1 MDPGRMMM
9 EPKPPMILLV
19 DDDSND
25 EELAQIALAET
36 KIPHHLVI
44 ARDGAEAL
52 QWIENERKKGL
63 ELQWPHLILL
73 DLKLPKVT
81 GIEVLKKLRSDPLTK
96 SIPVV
101 IFTSS
106 LEEQDLAKCYEF
118 GANAYIRKPI
128 DFKEYRKTIGDMAR
142 FWICHNQ
149 SPPRAGIE
157 HGFEYGREGSI
168 E

>member
-1 MDPGRMMM
+1 M
-9 EPKPPMILLV
+9 EHKPPLVLLV
-19 DDDSND
+19 DDDAND

-36 KIPHHLVI
+36 NIPHHLVI
-44 ARDGAEAL
+44 KRDGAQAL
-52 QWIENERKKGL
+52 QWIEEERTKGL
-63 ELQWPHLILL
+63 DLQWPHLILL

-81 GIEVLKKLRSDPLTK
+81 GFEVLQTLRSDQLTK
-96 SIPVV
+96 NIPVV

-106 LEEQDLAKCYEF
+106 LEEQDLAKCYDS

-149 SPPRAGIE
+149 SPPRNGL
-157 HGFEYGREGSI
+157 EGLA